1 MMKNLMKA
9 VMYDKKGSPTK
20 FIYCDVEIPSPTDN
34 EVLIKVKAT
43 SVNAADYR
51 SVKMGI
57 IPKKKIFGADIAG
70 IVESVGNNIQ
80 KFKPGDEVI
89 GDLSDIGF
97 GGFAEYVVAPEKVL
111 IQKPAKISFEEAAA
125 LPLAS
130 VTALQGL
137 RNIGLIQKGHHVLIV
152 GSSGGVGTFAVQLGQ
167 YFGAIVTGV
176 CSTKHVEQTK
186 SLGADYVIDYKKED
200 FTITNRTYD
209 LILAINGNYPLSVYK
224 RMLNPS
230 GIYVMVGGTL
240 SQMFKSI
247 LFAWLMSFGSKKMR
261 FLMAKSNQQDMEYIA
276 SLVEARYIIPIID
289 KRYSLDKTADAMRY
303 IAEGHAQ
310 GKVLINVK

>member
-1 MMKNLMKA
+1 MKNLMKA
-9 VMYDKKGSPTK
+9 VMYNKKGSPAK
-20 FIYCDVEIPSPTDN
+20 FIYCDVEKPSPTDN

-51 SVKMGI
+51 SMKMGI

-89 GDLSDIGF
+89 GSLADNGF

-167 YFGAIVTGV
+167 YFGGIVTGV

-186 SLGADYVIDYKKED
+186 SLGADYVVDYKKED
-200 FTITNRTYD
+200 FTIANRTYD

-230 GIYVMVGGTL
+230 GIYVSVGGNL
-240 SQMFKSI
+240 SQLFKSI
-247 LFAWLMSFGSKKMR
+247 LFSWLMSFGSKKMR

-276 SLVEARYIIPIID
+276 SLVEARHIIPIID
-289 KRYSLDKTADAMRY
+289 KRYSLVKTADAMSY

-310 GKVLINVK
+310 GKVLINVN